1 MKFQINRLYNNN
13 QLKIIIILILL
24 EIMKIFKN
32 VLNQRIFSNNK
43 IIYKTMKLIHLLK
56 EKKFINLTNKH
67 IEKKIKL
74 L

>member
-1 MKFQINRLYNNN
+1 M
-13 QLKIIIILILL
+13 ILILL

-32 VLNQRIFSNNK
+32 VFNQRIFSNNK
-43 IIYKTMKLIHLLK
+43 IIYKTIKLIHLLK
-56 EKKFINLTNKH
+56 EKKFINLTNKL

>member
-13 QLKIIIILILL
+13 QLKIIMILILL

-32 VLNQRIFSNNK
+32 IFNQRIFSNNK
-43 IIYKTMKLIHLLK
+43 IIYKTMKLIHLFK
-56 EKKFINLTNKH
+56 EKKFINLTNKLV
-67 IEKKIKL
+67 EKKIKL

>member
-13 QLKIIIILILL
+13 QLKIIMILILL

-32 VLNQRIFSNNK
+32 VFNQRIFSNNK
-43 IIYKTMKLIHLLK
+43 IIYKTMKLIHIFK

>member
-32 VLNQRIFSNNK
+32 VFNQRIFSNNNK
-43 IIYKTMKLIHLLK
+43 IYKTMKLIHLFK
-56 EKKFINLTNKH
+56 EKKFINLTNKL

>member
-1 MKFQINRLYNNN
+1 M
-13 QLKIIIILILL
+13 ILILL

-43 IIYKTMKLIHLLK
+43 IIYKTMKLIHLFK
-56 EKKFINLTNKH
+56 GKKFINLTNKLV
-67 IEKKIKL
+67 EKKIKL

>member
-13 QLKIIIILILL
+13 QLKIIMILILL

-56 EKKFINLTNKH
+56 EKKFINLTNKL

>member
-13 QLKIIIILILL
+13 QLKIIMILILL

-32 VLNQRIFSNNK
+32 IFNQRIFSNNK

-56 EKKFINLTNKH
+56 EKKFINLTNKL

>member
-32 VLNQRIFSNNK
+32 VFNQRIFSNNK

-56 EKKFINLTNKH
+56 EKKFINLTNKL

>member
-13 QLKIIIILILL
+13 QLKIIMILILL

-32 VLNQRIFSNNK
+32 VFNQRIFSNNK
-43 IIYKTMKLIHLLK
+43 IIYKTMKLIHLFK
-56 EKKFINLTNKH
+56 EKKFINLTNKL

>member
-13 QLKIIIILILL
+13 QLKINMILILL

-56 EKKFINLTNKH
+56 EKKFINLTNKL

>member
-1 MKFQINRLYNNN
+1 M
-13 QLKIIIILILL
+13 ILILL

-32 VLNQRIFSNNK
+32 VFNQRIFSNNK
-43 IIYKTMKLIHLLK
+43 IIYKTMKLIHLFK

>member
-1 MKFQINRLYNNN
+1 M
-13 QLKIIIILILL
+13 ILILL

-32 VLNQRIFSNNK
+32 VFNQRIFSNNK
-43 IIYKTMKLIHLLK
+43 IIYKTMKLIHLFK
-56 EKKFINLTNKH
+56 EKKFINLINKH